1 MDADSSRGLYGK
13 YRIERIDG
21 TTLPGGKHEHCQYFV
36 LDLTHDK
43 HALPALEAY
52 ALSCQDEYPLLAQD
66 LMALARSNNG
76 VQSDVARCECK
87 FAVDVSDT
95 TGEICPFCNL
105 QRG

>member
-1 MDADSSRGLYGK
+1 MDTDHERGLYGK
-13 YRIERIDG
+13 YHVERVDG
-21 TTLPGGKHEHCQYFV
+21 SSEPGGKHEHCNYFV

-76 VQSDVARCECK
+76 VQPTLPSC
-87 FAVDVSDT
+87 VS
-95 TGEICPFCNL
+95 
-105 QRG
+105 

>member
-13 YRIERIDG
+13 YHIERIDG
-21 TTLPGGKHEHCQYFV
+21 STQPGGKHENCQYFV

-66 LMALARSNNG
+66 LMSLARSNNG
-76 VQSDVARCECK
+76 VQPTTT
-87 FAVDVSDT
+87 AVVCDHGAVEGKCVEEKCSHFF
-95 TGEICPFCNL
+95 G
-105 QRG
+105 RG